1 MARMWTMINS
11 LQMIMTNCL
20 LNVPMPAN
28 VFLVMTNLA
37 TVSSGE
43 ILPSDQILPEIFN
56 FSSTEVKNVGFVA
69 MGVESTRLTMY
80 LGSVFI
86 YMFLLVV

>member
-1 MARMWTMINS
+1 MWTMINS

-56 FSSTEVKNVGFVA
+56 FSPTEIKDVGFIA
-69 MGVESTRLTMY
+69 MGVKSARLTMY

-86 YMFLLVV
+86 YMFLLLV